1 MNISVDHYAH
11 TNGLRNMSPGF
22 KMALAIITMLIS
34 VLSPNPV
41 MPLIIAFLMTLL
53 ILFAADI
60 PTSYYLR
67 FAAIPVG
74 FGVLTLVLMA
84 LFFGVNPLVTFM
96 GLTVYSDG
104 LHTGILVFSRI
115 LGGFSCLA
123 FLALTTPLNEV
134 FHELGRLGLPAAFIE
149 IALLMYR
156 SIFVFLEE
164 ASVMYNAQDSRLGY
178 SGIKNSYRSLGLLAG
193 NLFIRSWLRGETVY
207 RSMEARCYQGTMP
220 SIRRQSIGTR
230 EAVMIALFDGL
241 LLVGLLF
248 TSKGVIF

>member
-1 MNISVDHYAH
+1 MVRVMNISVDHYAH
-11 TNGLRNMSPGF
+11 TNGLRNTSPGF

-41 MPLIIAFLMTLL
+41 IPLIITFLMTLL

-60 PTSYYLR
+60 PASYYLR

-84 LFFGVNPLVTFM
+84 LFFGVNPLVNFM
-96 GLTVYSDG
+96 
-104 LHTGILVFSRI
+104 GILVFSRI

-156 SIFVFLEE
+156 SIFVFIEE
-164 ASVMYNAQDSRLGY
+164 ASVMYHAQDSRLGY
-178 SGIKNSYRSLGLLAG
+178 SGIRNSYRSMGLLAG

-248 TSKGVIF
+248 TSKGGIF